1 MNIVLKPLEKEDR
14 EEFILDN
21 QEAFKFGA
29 MEEFGVRDQHFEEEG
44 EIISRRTIEESID
57 GGQAYRIIEDGKK
70 VGGAIVRIQGNK
82 GELEILFVTPKAHS
96 RGIGY
101 VAWCQ
106 LEKLF
111 PQVKIWETV
120 TPYFEK
126 RNIHFY
132 VNRCGFQIVE
142 FFNKFHQDPNETE
155 AYADSENDS
164 FDGMFRFRKEL

>member
-1 MNIVLKPLEKEDR
+1 M
-14 EEFILDN
+14 
-21 QEAFKFGA
+21 
-29 MEEFGVRDQHFEEEG
+29 
-44 EIISRRTIEESID
+44 EIISRRTVEDSIN
-57 GGQAYRIIEDGKK
+57 GGQAYRIIDDEKK
-70 VGGAIVRIQGNK
+70 VGGAIVRVQGNK

-101 VAWCQ
+101 AAWCQ

-132 VNRCGFQIVE
+132 VNRCAFQIVE
-142 FFNKFHQDPNETE
+142 FFNKFHPEPNETE
-155 AYADSENDS
+155 AYDDSEND
-164 FDGMFRFRKEL
+164 FKEH